1 CDTQRLRQV
10 VQTAFGQ
17 RRKTL
22 RNNLKG
28 LIDMKRLELLGID
41 PGARAETLQL
51 SQFIEITTSIHEQ
64 GN

>member
-1 CDTQRLRQV
+1 V

-28 LIDMKRLELLGID
+28 LIDTKRLELLGID

>member
-1 CDTQRLRQV
+1 
-10 VQTAFGQ
+10 
-17 RRKTL
+17 L